1 MNASCKVVGG
11 PFTRFD
17 PGNPDRKSC
26 LDLAIVSKELSKYVY
41 KLTIDKHLA
50 FTPGRPISKKKII
63 YSDHRSSILE
73 FRNIPLKIK
82 ANSVGVKFSMWNTN
96 KVGGWDVFKAM
107 TENNEKLENAAIEN
121 EDTTKAMKV
130 IGDELT
136 KVKFKAFGKV
146 KVSNTAK
153 ANEELEKLQK
163 KKCVAIMDNKSD
175 LEDELEKI
183 DIKMAENLLCEQR
196 NFFEKEIKH
205 LKDLKYRKGKSASI
219 FSLKNKVVG
228 AKKVEQEATVIKNP
242 KDDKVE
248 TEPTENFR

>member
-82 ANSVGVKFSMWNTN
+82 ANSVGVKLQCGT
-96 KVGGWDVFKAM
+96 
-107 TENNEKLENAAIEN
+107 
-121 EDTTKAMKV
+121 
-130 IGDELT
+130 LT
-136 KVKFKAFGKV
+136 R
-146 KVSNTAK
+146 
-153 ANEELEKLQK
+153 L
-163 KKCVAIMDNKSD
+163 VAGRF
-175 LEDELEKI
+175 LKI
-183 DIKMAENLLCEQR
+183 
-196 NFFEKEIKH
+196 
-205 LKDLKYRKGKSASI
+205 
-219 FSLKNKVVG
+219 
-228 AKKVEQEATVIKNP
+228 
-242 KDDKVE
+242 
-248 TEPTENFR
+248 

>member
-17 PGNPDRKSC
+17 LANPDRKAC
-26 LDLAIVSKELSKYVY
+26 LDLAIVSTELSKYVY

-50 FTPGRPISKKKII
+50 VIPGRPIRKKKII
-63 YSDHRSSILE
+63 YSKHHSSILE

-96 KVGGWDVFKAM
+96 KVGGWEVFKDM
-107 TENNEKLENAAIEN
+107 TENNEKLDNAAIEN

-136 KVKFKAFGKV
+136 KVEFKAFGKV

-175 LEDELEKI
+175 LEDELEK
-183 DIKMAENLLCEQR
+183 LTLR
-196 NFFEKEIKH
+196 W
-205 LKDLKYRKGKSASI
+205 LKISS
-219 FSLKNKVVG
+219 KNKEKNLI
-228 AKKVEQEATVIKNP
+228 KKIRILKI
-242 KDDKVE
+242 
-248 TEPTENFR
+248 